1 MIPENPPIWFHTICR
16 KNGILIDDEQ
26 GQQISR
32 YVSLLLEWN
41 KKINLIS
48 RKDEENVWSSHI
60 LHSVSILFAVRF
72 VDNPAILD
80 LGSGG
85 GLPGIPLK
93 ILLPRSTFRLID
105 STQKKITA
113 VQDMVNR
120 LGLRGIE
127 TSWGR
132 ADELSK
138 QSNLSSHF
146 DYIVARAV
154 APLDDLVC
162 WSTSFLRD
170 VGRERSAVTASPVL
184 LPPALVALKG
194 GDIQA
199 EIVKTE
205 RMKEVRSVN
214 VTDLVFVGSEELP
227 STDKKVVVVKF

>member
-1 MIPENPPIWFHTICR
+1 MILETPPIWFRSVCR
-16 KNGILIDDEQ
+16 KNGLVIDN
-26 GQQISR
+26 GQVDQMER

-48 RKDEENVWSSHI
+48 RKGEENVWSSHI
-60 LHSVSILFAVRF
+60 LHSASILFTLKL
-72 VDNPAILD
+72 VDNPAVLD

-113 VQDMVNR
+113 VQDIITR
-120 LGLRGIE
+120 LGLQGVE

-132 ADELSK
+132 AEELSR

-154 APLDDLVC
+154 APLDDLVR
-162 WSTSFLRD
+162 WSAPFLQR
-170 VGRERSAVTASPVL
+170 VGQERSVVPGSPTL
-184 LPPALVALKG
+184 QPPALVALKG
-194 GDIQA
+194 GDIQT
-199 EIVKTE
+199 EIAKTK
-205 RMKEVRSVN
+205 RMKEVRSIEVA
-214 VTDLVFVGSEELP
+214 DLIFSGSEDLP
-227 STDKKVVVVKF
+227 STDKKIVVVKF